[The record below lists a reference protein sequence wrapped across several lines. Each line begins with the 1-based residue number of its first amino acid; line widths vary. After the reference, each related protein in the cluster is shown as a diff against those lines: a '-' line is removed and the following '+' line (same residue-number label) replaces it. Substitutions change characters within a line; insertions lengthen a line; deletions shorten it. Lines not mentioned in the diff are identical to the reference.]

1 MLLTSLPSTF
11 LFRHSLHLSMNTGGR
26 DDFDWSR
33 CCTGSNLG
41 LDPSSFLLKLDA
53 DPSMR
58 PSNSIPLFDALQE
71 DTLVA
76 WSYFILLDEI
86 ISYPIISYPYTITS
100 CICAHCHFRL
110 DLFVLRMD
118 IARAHFVYNFLYH
131 HEGIFASVLPFL
143 SNNRIRKESRFTSLL
158 CQLIILY
165 YIVPFHL
172 HVIFILFLV

>member
-11 LFRHSLHLSMNTGGR
+11 LFRHSLHLSMNIGGR

-76 WSYFILLDEI
+76 
-86 ISYPIISYPYTITS
+86 
-100 CICAHCHFRL
+100 
-110 DLFVLRMD
+110 
-118 IARAHFVYNFLYH
+118 
-131 HEGIFASVLPFL
+131 
-143 SNNRIRKESRFTSLL
+143 
-158 CQLIILY
+158 
-165 YIVPFHL
+165 
-172 HVIFILFLV
+172 